1 MIICL
6 LLYTKIWMALH
17 KKCIDVQNYP
27 KCTSF
32 WNGQL
37 YFQNVYDLFFTFTN
51 LTLNKA
57 FFAIYI
63 FISPDQRPC
72 ELFPWLDVRR
82 MSSNFLHILI
92 FCLKL
97 LNQIE
102 PNLAGM
108 VLGKRKFRLA
118 QMKLIFPGEGLL
130 RDPKS
135 SQEAPI
141 EMVHSFESP
150 LISRSNKLKLY
161 LFCLLIVC
169 TSHILCE
176 GHMFQYMKCQNIW
189 ISTLVKYTE
198 WLGSIIFGKN
208 TTCNRTQNYL
218 ILLMH
223 TSNPF
228 GCSHYNLHN
237 IHVIIAVTLINAI
250 SKYAIFE

>member
-1 MIICL
+1 M
-6 LLYTKIWMALH
+6 H
-17 KKCIDVQNYP
+17 KWSW
-27 KCTSF
+27 SF
-32 WNGQL
+32 L
-37 YFQNVYDLFFTFTN
+37 
-51 LTLNKA
+51 
-57 FFAIYI
+57 
-63 FISPDQRPC
+63 
-72 ELFPWLDVRR
+72 
-82 MSSNFLHILI
+82 
-92 FCLKL
+92 
-97 LNQIE
+97 
-102 PNLAGM
+102 GM
-108 VLGKRKFRLA
+108 
-118 QMKLIFPGEGLL
+118 GLL

-141 EMVHSFESP
+141 EMVQFLLCTIIKICTFESP

-176 GHMFQYMKCQNIW
+176 GHMFQYMKCQSIW

-198 WLGSIIFGKN
+198 WLGSIIFWKN
-208 TTCNRTQNYL
+208 TTCNRTQNCL
-218 ILLMH
+218 ILLMC